1 MHGRP
6 ATRDDIP
13 MLVAVAGGDR
23 RNGRPAAVVFDND
36 GLLLDTEDAWTRAET
51 ELFARYGRTFT
62 MEHKRDMI
70 GSSHL
75 VAAGKLE
82 RTLELPGRGRE
93 LMHELH
99 ELVMEEGRRDISPRP
114 GAVEL
119 VDALRAAGIPI
130 AVASNSR
137 RPFLERVLRTGGL
150 ADRFETTVSADDV
163 AHPKPAPDIYV
174 EACRRLGADPAVSV
188 GLEDSPT
195 GAAAARGAG
204 MTVIGIPSLPGLSI
218 PEAHVVAESL
228 ADPLVLR
235 ACGLV
240 PS

>member
-1 MHGRP
+1 MVGVTQNGAR
-6 ATRDDIP
+6 ARGTDI
-13 MLVAVAGGDR
+13 
-23 RNGRPAAVVFDND
+23 RPAAVVFDND

-51 ELFARYGRTFT
+51 TLFERHGKTFT
-62 MEHKRDMI
+62 MAHKRDMI

-82 RTLELPGRGRE
+82 LMLELPGLGPE
-93 LMHELH
+93 LMQELH
-99 ELVMEEGRRDISPRP
+99 ELVMEEGRRDIAPRP
-114 GAVEL
+114 GAPEL
-119 VDALRAAGIPI
+119 IDALRAAGIPI
-130 AVASNSR
+130 AVASNST
-137 RPFLERVLRTGGL
+137 RPFLDRVLRTGGL
-150 ADRFETTVSADDV
+150 ASRLDITVSADDV

-174 EACRRLGADPAVSV
+174 EACRRLGADPAASV

-195 GAAAARGAG
+195 GAAAARAAG
-204 MTVIGIPSLPGLSI
+204 MTVIGIPSLPGLPI